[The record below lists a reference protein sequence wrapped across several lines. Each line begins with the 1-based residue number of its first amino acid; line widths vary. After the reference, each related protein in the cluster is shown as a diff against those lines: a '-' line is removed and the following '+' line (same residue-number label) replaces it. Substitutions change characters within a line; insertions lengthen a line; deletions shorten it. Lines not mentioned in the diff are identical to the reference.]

1 MQGVAGHHSLSCSA
15 NHAVDPIGVRASAM
29 NDIDDRAHEDLSLG
43 GYAHPHAHGVSA
55 ASDGRWLALALAIN
69 VAFMAV
75 EIAGGILA
83 SSLALISDAAHML
96 TDAGAI
102 GLAIVALRLAHRAP
116 RGAFT
121 FGFKRAEI
129 LSAQL
134 NGALL
139 LVLAA
144 IIAFEAIGRLASP
157 PGVDGGLV
165 LVVGLS
171 GAGANGA
178 AAWALGRA
186 DRGSL
191 NIRGAFLHNLFDLA
205 ASLGAALAGL
215 LVLVAGWDVADPIVA
230 LAVSLLMVHG
240 GWGLIRDS
248 GRVLLEAAPV
258 GLDPELIG
266 AAMAGVPGVVE
277 VHDLHVW
284 EITSGFPA
292 LAAHVLVQ
300 PGEDCHARRRELAQF
315 LGERFGIS
323 HSTLQVEHTR
333 PPNSELLEIGAR
345 PEDAD
350 AESP

>member
-1 MQGVAGHHSLSCSA
+1 MG
-15 NHAVDPIGVRASAM
+15 
-29 NDIDDRAHEDLSLG
+29 DRAGETSGPG
-43 GYAHPHAHGVSA
+43 GHVHVHGVTS

-75 EIAGGILA
+75 EVVGGILA
-83 SSLALISDAAHML
+83 DSLALISDAAHML

-102 GLAIVALRLAHRAP
+102 GLAILALRLARRAP
-116 RGAFT
+116 RGSFT

-157 PGVDGGLV
+157 PSVEGGLV
-165 LVVGLS
+165 LAVGL
-171 GAGANGA
+171 AGAVANGG

-186 DRGSL
+186 DRTSL

-230 LAVSLLMVHG
+230 LGVSLLMVHG

-248 GRVLLEAAPV
+248 GRVLLEASPA
-258 GLDPELIG
+258 GLDPQLIG
-266 AAMAGVPGVVE
+266 TAMAGAPGVVE

-300 PGEDCHARRRELAQF
+300 PGDDCHARRRELAQL
-315 LGERFGIS
+315 LGDRFAIS
-323 HSTLQVEHTR
+323 HTTLQVEHTR
-333 PPNSELLEIGAR
+333 SPNSELLDIAAR
-345 PEDAD
+345 PRGTD